1 MTRPFVAHYDEIY
14 VDKDYGKDIR
24 DFLAMSGAG
33 SASRVLEIGAGTGN
47 QTLRLAAVTS
57 SVTAV
62 EIDADF
68 ATAAKRKLASV
79 PNVEVH
85 RGPLESLVGSDFDA
99 AAAFFHVL
107 NYVADLP
114 AFAAAVAA
122 RLRPGAPFVADVWNV
137 EAVALDPP
145 RAETRVK
152 PIPGGE
158 VRQTIEPTLDLP
170 NQRVRLHYDVTLV
183 RGGDETRFTEDLD
196 LLLWTRRDLEDAFT
210 ARGFRSVEF
219 WDYRKFP
226 APARDTSWRL
236 WLRAR

>member
-1 MTRPFVAHYDEIY
+1 MTRPFVANYDEIY

-24 DFLAMSGAG
+24 DFVAMSGAG

-47 QTLRLAAVTS
+47 QTLRLAALAA

-68 ATAAKRKLASV
+68 AAAAARKLASV
-79 PNVEVH
+79 PNVELH
-85 RGPLESLVGSDFDA
+85 RGPLDSLAASGFDA

-122 RLRPGAPFVADVWNV
+122 RLQPGAPFIADVWNV
-137 EAVALDPP
+137 DAVERDPP
-145 RAETRVK
+145 RPETRVK
-152 PIPGGE
+152 PIRGGE

-170 NQRVRLHYDVTLV
+170 GKRVRLHYDITLA
-183 RGGDETRFTEDLD
+183 RDGNETRFSEDLD
-196 LLLWTRRDLEDAFT
+196 LLLWDRRDLERAFT
-210 ARGFRSVEF
+210 ERGFRSVEF